1 MLIIGSILLLLANAV
16 TLRRDKSILFNRV
29 AILILLYS
37 GILAYDSLA
46 IGSLDTG
53 IGVFSGLFH
62 STAITHS
69 FDIFI
74 YIIGAVILQLTS
86 FYPRRLRTA
95 KLTSSSGKSKLVN
108 KNEEQFLIL
117 EYPLVILFI
126 LIGATFLMS
135 SSDLVSMFIAIEL
148 QSYGLY
154 ILATLYRNSELSTTA
169 GLTYFLLGG
178 LSSCFILLGSSLLY
192 LNSGLTNLDGIY
204 VLASLC
210 DENKGVEAVTFIIDN
225 GFIKTMNVNSQSFN
239 LALLILIIGYLFKVS
254 SAPFHFWSPA
264 WWSGKLSMRDKLS
277 NSGNTLELLVPS
289 HSRKTV
295 GGWSNDSCMVTSQKA
310 SEKNVGNRGS
320 KSTILNSIAVKE
332 QRVDGSWHGGGSSKG
347 RCTLKGFFR
356 NYRVKILT
364 KANPHSFISFPAQR
378 SIISISKIKH
388 HPYFVTGFIDA
399 VQFLFYNVV
408 GLLYVLSI
416 ILLAYL
422 EYYELSNLYLMSA
435 VPVTVISKTKQKN
448 QVKIV
453 N

>member
-16 TLRRDKSILFNRV
+16 TLRREKSILFNRV

-95 KLTSSSGKSKLVN
+95 KLTSQKSKLVN
-108 KNEEQFLIL
+108 KNEEQFLII

-254 SAPFHFWSPA
+254 SAPFHF
-264 WWSGKLSMRDKLS
+264 
-277 NSGNTLELLVPS
+277 
-289 HSRKTV
+289 
-295 GGWSNDSCMVTSQKA
+295 
-310 SEKNVGNRGS
+310 
-320 KSTILNSIAVKE
+320 
-332 QRVDGSWHGGGSSKG
+332 
-347 RCTLKGFFR
+347 
-356 NYRVKILT
+356 
-364 KANPHSFISFPAQR
+364 
-378 SIISISKIKH
+378 
-388 HPYFVTGFIDA
+388 
-399 VQFLFYNVV
+399 
-408 GLLYVLSI
+408 
-416 ILLAYL
+416 
-422 EYYELSNLYLMSA
+422 
-435 VPVTVISKTKQKN
+435 
-448 QVKIV
+448 
-453 N
+453 

>member
-16 TLRRDKSILFNRV
+16 TLRREKSILFNRV

-37 GILAYDSLA
+37 GLLVYDSLA
-46 IGSLDTG
+46 IGSLDRG

-69 FDIFI
+69 FYIFI

-95 KLTSSSGKSKLVN
+95 QLTLQKSQLVN
-108 KNEEQFLIL
+108 KNEEQFLII

-135 SSDLVSMFIAIEL
+135 SSDLVSMFLAIEL

-210 DENKGVEAVTFIIDN
+210 DENKGALPSP
-225 GFIKTMNVNSQSFN
+225 IKR
-239 LALLILIIGYLFKVS
+239 YLFKVS
-254 SAPFHFWSPA
+254 ATLSYSQLVFTPSLRNSAFQSYRA
-264 WWSGKLSMRDKLS
+264 YSTKTSTLS
-277 NSGNTLELLVPS
+277 
-289 HSRKTV
+289 
-295 GGWSNDSCMVTSQKA
+295 Q
-310 SEKNVGNRGS
+310 
-320 KSTILNSIAVKE
+320 LNP
-332 QRVDGSWHGGGSSKG
+332 
-347 RCTLKGFFR
+347 
-356 NYRVKILT
+356 N
-364 KANPHSFISFPAQR
+364 FI
-378 SIISISKIKH
+378 
-388 HPYFVTGFIDA
+388 TGFTDGEGCFYI
-399 VQFLFYNVV
+399 QFCKDSRMKL
-408 GLLYVLSI
+408 G
-416 ILLAYL
+416 
-422 EYYELSNLYLMSA
+422 
-435 VPVTVISKTKQKN
+435 
-448 QVKIV
+448 
-453 N
+453 

>member
-1 MLIIGSILLLLANAV
+1 LLANAV
-16 TLRRDKSILFNRV
+16 TLRREKSILFNRV

-95 KLTSSSGKSKLVN
+95 KLTSSSPPSHSSRREEVKRGDRGGEKSKLVN
-108 KNEEQFLIL
+108 KNEEQFLII

-254 SAPFHFWSPA
+254 SAPFHF
-264 WWSGKLSMRDKLS
+264 
-277 NSGNTLELLVPS
+277 
-289 HSRKTV
+289 
-295 GGWSNDSCMVTSQKA
+295 
-310 SEKNVGNRGS
+310 
-320 KSTILNSIAVKE
+320 
-332 QRVDGSWHGGGSSKG
+332 
-347 RCTLKGFFR
+347 
-356 NYRVKILT
+356 
-364 KANPHSFISFPAQR
+364 
-378 SIISISKIKH
+378 
-388 HPYFVTGFIDA
+388 
-399 VQFLFYNVV
+399 
-408 GLLYVLSI
+408 
-416 ILLAYL
+416 
-422 EYYELSNLYLMSA
+422 
-435 VPVTVISKTKQKN
+435 
-448 QVKIV
+448 
-453 N
+453 